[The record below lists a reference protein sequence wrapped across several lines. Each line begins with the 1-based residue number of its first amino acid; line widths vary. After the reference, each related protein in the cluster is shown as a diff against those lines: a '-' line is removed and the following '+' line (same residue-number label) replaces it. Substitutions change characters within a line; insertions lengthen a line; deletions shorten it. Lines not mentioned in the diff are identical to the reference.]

1 MRVNDVDALSQ
12 PAHQRAPGPQV
23 ELRAAAEV
31 QHLDPGGG
39 ELGVEQR
46 LVGAPRGAEETLESL
61 AVEPRRDL
69 DGEALR
75 PARDGRPVDQRDDA
89 QLPHAA
95 SFAA

>member
-1 MRVNDVDALSQ
+1 MRVDDVDAPSQ
-12 PAHQRAPGPQV
+12 PAHERAPSPQV

-46 LVGAPRGAEETLESL
+46 LVGPPRGAEEALEPL

-69 DGEALR
+69 DGEALGA
-75 PARDGRPVDQRDDA
+75 ARDGRPVDQRDDS